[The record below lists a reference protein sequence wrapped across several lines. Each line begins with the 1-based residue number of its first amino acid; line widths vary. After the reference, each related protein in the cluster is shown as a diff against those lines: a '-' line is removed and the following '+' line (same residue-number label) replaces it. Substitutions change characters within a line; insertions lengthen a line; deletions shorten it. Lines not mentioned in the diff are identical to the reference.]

1 MSQFSIFFVPLKG
14 DERSEEAMNLCLRT
28 RRVLQVER
36 HVFPE
41 GWTFCVEWLEGE
53 DGGKPQFVRN
63 PQRVDYRD
71 VLPEPVFLRFVK
83 LRTFRKELA
92 QKHGVPPYM
101 VMTDAQLAEVAKME
115 PPTKEA
121 IAKIDKFGE
130 ERMKKYGDAI
140 LEAAMKIVAE
150 EGEAARAPLPRGV
163 EPLALQV
170 DDGAEIDL
178 RAFTGGQAIDAL
190 TIDLAAGGG
199 TIYGGTAAEN
209 GTLALTNVAAS
220 GFNLS
225 DALPLTTDGFGE
237 TANLKTWAVVVDGAP
252 SKYKVMCSNGQL
264 VLVPPGVC
272 IIFR

>member
-14 DERSEEAMNLCLRT
+14 DERNEEALNLCLRT

-115 PPTKEA
+115 QPTKEA

-140 LEAAMKIVAE
+140 LEAATKIAAE
-150 EGEAARAPLPRGV
+150 EGEAARAPLPRGDV
-163 EPLALQV
+163 AVRGSDTPVASDELL
-170 DDGAEIDL
+170 
-178 RAFTGGQAIDAL
+178 FT
-190 TIDLAAGGG
+190 
-199 TIYGGTAAEN
+199 
-209 GTLALTNVAAS
+209 
-220 GFNLS
+220 
-225 DALPLTTDGFGE
+225 P
-237 TANLKTWAVVVDGAP
+237 
-252 SKYKVMCSNGQL
+252 
-264 VLVPPGVC
+264 
-272 IIFR
+272 